1 MIRIEFL
8 FDWMERVSIMNVFV
22 KKMKLVAGVCFAVG
36 LIGCANQPPIT
47 HQPMTSR
54 PIIEDVKQKSP
65 SNGSLFS
72 TNTYKSLYDTKKPMK
87 IGDVLTIVIT
97 ERTQANTQSN
107 TDISKTAGFDASV
120 SGIAKLPFKSFNG
133 LGGTAES
140 NQTFSGT
147 GSSAINNAF
156 NGSITVTVIERYEN
170 GNLLVSGEKQLAINQ
185 GMEFVRFSGVVNPD
199 FISDNQVASGSVA
212 DARLEYR
219 QSGVLNGANVMGWLG
234 RVFMS
239 VLPF

>member
-1 MIRIEFL
+1 MSVFAKRIIVLSSVGWIF
-8 FDWMERVSIMNVFV
+8 
-22 KKMKLVAGVCFAVG
+22 G
-36 LIGCANQPPIT
+36 LIGCAQQPPIT

-54 PIIEDVKQKSP
+54 PIIEDVKQKPQAS
-65 SNGSLFS
+65 GSLFS

-133 LGGTAES
+133 LGGTGES
-140 NQTFSGT
+140 SQTFSGS
-147 GSSAINNAF
+147 GASAINNAF

-199 FISDNQVASGSVA
+199 FISDNQVASASVA